1 MKNLIYYA
9 TIFLLSSCIPES
21 KTNIPEPTPGQ
32 QAMIERKYGMFLHY
46 GMNTYLNA
54 EWSDG
59 TAAPSTYN
67 PPADIESKAAQWVKN
82 AKTAGMRSIVLTTK
96 HHDGFCLWDSKYTNY
111 DIANPDIKIK
121 ADIVRAVS
129 DACQK
134 EGIAFSIY
142 YSLWDRHEPLYKD
155 KDPYR
160 YIVFMKNQL
169 EELMTQYGPIAEL
182 WFDGAWDRRVEDWHL
197 QEVYDHVKKLQ
208 PLCQIST
215 NWTIGK
221 RPADMQEGDSIIF
234 FPSDFRLW
242 DPFLPVKNDPKIY
255 TYKGKEYYLPFE
267 CTQTI
272 SVLGNWFAH
281 PEDTTVR
288 ELEELEEIFYVATA
302 NDNCLLLNIP
312 PNIHGEQNPT
322 AIQRIN
328 QLAVLHGFDNGKD
341 FPEKMTLP
349 SSLTAGSHAEATS
362 IWKND
367 TIHHGPDNAIDSD
380 MTWLF
385 YFDRQHWTGPRID
398 AFVNGV
404 PKNKMILLDYYAENT
419 EIWKRTESYYGQPY
433 LWCYLGNFGG
443 NTMMTGNLR
452 ETGKRIENVYRNGG
466 TNFWG
471 IGSTLESFD
480 VNPFM
485 YEYVFEK
492 AWEKNIDDDQWIT
505 ALADRRFGQSDPQIR
520 NAWNELL
527 NKVYIENAFLGQ
539 GPLTNARPT
548 LKGSGTWTVNPHTA
562 YKNQDLF
569 RIWELLLQGRDK
581 STRDTYVFD
590 VVNTGRQVISNYF
603 LQVRDHFT
611 NAYERKDS
619 KELLERGMEM
629 TEILSDLDLLL
640 SCHKTFSFGR
650 WIRAAEAFGT
660 TETEKEY
667 YKKNARTL
675 LTTWG
680 EKGQSLNDYA
690 NRSWSGLTRSYY
702 APRWQVFVQDVYQ
715 AVKTNKEFDEHAF
728 REKMYELEADWMEHD
743 FISSDV
749 PREDGIE
756 TAYRLMNK
764 YKDRILK

>member
-1 MKNLIYYA
+1 MKTLKLCM
-9 TIFLLSSCIPES
+9 LLFFMAV
-21 KTNIPEPTPGQ
+21 TTV
-32 QAMIERKYGMFLHY
+32 QAEK
-46 GMNTYLNA
+46 N
-54 EWSDG
+54 E
-59 TAAPSTYN
+59 
-67 PPADIESKAAQWVKN
+67 KAAK
-82 AKTAGMRSIVLTTK
+82 ALTERLIPTVVDHFIFQK
-96 HHDGFCLWDSKYTNY
+96 IDS
-111 DIANPDIKIK
+111 
-121 ADIVRAVS
+121 
-129 DACQK
+129 
-134 EGIAFSIY
+134 
-142 YSLWDRHEPLYKD
+142 
-155 KDPYR
+155 
-160 YIVFMKNQL
+160 
-169 EELMTQYGPIAEL
+169 
-182 WFDGAWDRRVEDWHL
+182 
-197 QEVYDHVKKLQ
+197 
-208 PLCQIST
+208 
-215 NWTIGK
+215 
-221 RPADMQEGDSIIF
+221 
-234 FPSDFRLW
+234 
-242 DPFLPVKNDPKIY
+242 
-255 TYKGKEYYLPFE
+255 
-267 CTQTI
+267 
-272 SVLGNWFAH
+272 
-281 PEDTTVR
+281 
-288 ELEELEEIFYVATA
+288 
-302 NDNCLLLNIP
+302 
-312 PNIHGEQNPT
+312 
-322 AIQRIN
+322 
-328 QLAVLHGFDNGKD
+328 DNGKD
-341 FPEKMTLP
+341 VFEIESVDGKIHIRGNSANSMATGLNHYLKYCCKTTVSWYADDPVELPATLPTVPEKIRIKARMDKRFFLNYCTFGYTMPWWQWRDWERFIDWMALNGINMPLAITGQEAIWLHVWKKLGLDEKDIKNYFTGPAHLAWHRMTNFDYFQGPLP
-349 SSLTAGSHAEATS
+349 DSYLEHQEKLQRAIVTRERELNMKPVLPAFAGHVPEALKKVYPEAKINRMSSWGGFQDKYRSFFLDPLDPLFPVIQKAFLKEQTRLYGTDHIYGADPFNEIQSPSWEPDYLATVS
-362 IWKND
+362 R
-367 TIHHGPDNAIDSD
+367 TIYQTITQVDPDASWLQ

-466 TNFWG
+466 TNFLG

-539 GPLTNARPT
+539 GSLTNARPT

-728 REKMYELEADWMEHD
+728 RKKMYELEADWMEHD

>member
-1 MKNLIYYA
+1 MKTLKLCM
-9 TIFLLSSCIPES
+9 LLFFMAV
-21 KTNIPEPTPGQ
+21 TTV
-32 QAMIERKYGMFLHY
+32 QAEK
-46 GMNTYLNA
+46 N
-54 EWSDG
+54 E
-59 TAAPSTYN
+59 
-67 PPADIESKAAQWVKN
+67 KAAK
-82 AKTAGMRSIVLTTK
+82 ALTERLIPTVVDHFIFQK
-96 HHDGFCLWDSKYTNY
+96 IDS
-111 DIANPDIKIK
+111 
-121 ADIVRAVS
+121 
-129 DACQK
+129 
-134 EGIAFSIY
+134 
-142 YSLWDRHEPLYKD
+142 
-155 KDPYR
+155 
-160 YIVFMKNQL
+160 
-169 EELMTQYGPIAEL
+169 
-182 WFDGAWDRRVEDWHL
+182 
-197 QEVYDHVKKLQ
+197 
-208 PLCQIST
+208 
-215 NWTIGK
+215 
-221 RPADMQEGDSIIF
+221 
-234 FPSDFRLW
+234 
-242 DPFLPVKNDPKIY
+242 
-255 TYKGKEYYLPFE
+255 
-267 CTQTI
+267 
-272 SVLGNWFAH
+272 
-281 PEDTTVR
+281 
-288 ELEELEEIFYVATA
+288 
-302 NDNCLLLNIP
+302 
-312 PNIHGEQNPT
+312 
-322 AIQRIN
+322 
-328 QLAVLHGFDNGKD
+328 DNGKD
-341 FPEKMTLP
+341 VFEIESVDGKIHIRGNSANSMATGLNHYLKYCCKTTVSWYADDPVELPETLPTVPEKIRIKARIDKRFFLNYCTFGYTMPWWQWRDWERFIDWMALNGINMPLAITGQEAIWLHVWKKLGLDEKDIKNYFTGPAHLAWHRMTNFDYFQGPLP
-349 SSLTAGSHAEATS
+349 DSYLEHQEKLQRAIVTRERELNMKPVLPAFAGHVPEALKKVYPEAKINRMSSWGGFQDKYRSFFLDPLDPLFPVIQKAFLKEQTRLYGTDHIYGADPFNEIQSPSWEPDYLATVS
-362 IWKND
+362 R
-367 TIHHGPDNAIDSD
+367 TIYQTITQVDPDASWLQ

>member
-1 MKNLIYYA
+1 MKTLKLCM
-9 TIFLLSSCIPES
+9 LLFFMAV
-21 KTNIPEPTPGQ
+21 TTV
-32 QAMIERKYGMFLHY
+32 QAEK
-46 GMNTYLNA
+46 N
-54 EWSDG
+54 E
-59 TAAPSTYN
+59 
-67 PPADIESKAAQWVKN
+67 KAAK
-82 AKTAGMRSIVLTTK
+82 ALTERLIPTVVDHFIFQK
-96 HHDGFCLWDSKYTNY
+96 IDS
-111 DIANPDIKIK
+111 
-121 ADIVRAVS
+121 
-129 DACQK
+129 
-134 EGIAFSIY
+134 
-142 YSLWDRHEPLYKD
+142 
-155 KDPYR
+155 
-160 YIVFMKNQL
+160 
-169 EELMTQYGPIAEL
+169 
-182 WFDGAWDRRVEDWHL
+182 
-197 QEVYDHVKKLQ
+197 
-208 PLCQIST
+208 
-215 NWTIGK
+215 
-221 RPADMQEGDSIIF
+221 
-234 FPSDFRLW
+234 
-242 DPFLPVKNDPKIY
+242 
-255 TYKGKEYYLPFE
+255 
-267 CTQTI
+267 
-272 SVLGNWFAH
+272 
-281 PEDTTVR
+281 
-288 ELEELEEIFYVATA
+288 
-302 NDNCLLLNIP
+302 
-312 PNIHGEQNPT
+312 
-322 AIQRIN
+322 
-328 QLAVLHGFDNGKD
+328 DNGKD
-341 FPEKMTLP
+341 VFEIESVDGKIHIRGNSANSMATGLNHYLKYCCKTTVSWYADDPVELPATLPYVPEKIRIKARMDKRFFLNYCTFGYTMPWWQWRDWERFIDWMALNGINMPLAITGQEAIWLHVWKKLGLDEKDIKNYFTGPAHLAWHRMTNFDYFQGPLP
-349 SSLTAGSHAEATS
+349 DSYLEHQEKLQRAIVTRERELNMKPVLPAFAGHVPEALKKVYPEAKINRMSSWGGFQDKYRSFFLDPLDPLFPVIQKAFLKEQTRLYGTDHIYGADPFNEIQSPSWEPDYLATVS
-362 IWKND
+362 R
-367 TIHHGPDNAIDSD
+367 TIYQTITQVDPDASWLQ

>member
-1 MKNLIYYA
+1 MKTLKLCM
-9 TIFLLSSCIPES
+9 LLFFMAV
-21 KTNIPEPTPGQ
+21 TTV
-32 QAMIERKYGMFLHY
+32 QAEK
-46 GMNTYLNA
+46 N
-54 EWSDG
+54 E
-59 TAAPSTYN
+59 
-67 PPADIESKAAQWVKN
+67 KAAK
-82 AKTAGMRSIVLTTK
+82 ALTKRLIPTVVDHFIFQK
-96 HHDGFCLWDSKYTNY
+96 IDS
-111 DIANPDIKIK
+111 
-121 ADIVRAVS
+121 
-129 DACQK
+129 
-134 EGIAFSIY
+134 
-142 YSLWDRHEPLYKD
+142 
-155 KDPYR
+155 
-160 YIVFMKNQL
+160 
-169 EELMTQYGPIAEL
+169 
-182 WFDGAWDRRVEDWHL
+182 
-197 QEVYDHVKKLQ
+197 
-208 PLCQIST
+208 
-215 NWTIGK
+215 
-221 RPADMQEGDSIIF
+221 
-234 FPSDFRLW
+234 
-242 DPFLPVKNDPKIY
+242 
-255 TYKGKEYYLPFE
+255 
-267 CTQTI
+267 
-272 SVLGNWFAH
+272 
-281 PEDTTVR
+281 
-288 ELEELEEIFYVATA
+288 
-302 NDNCLLLNIP
+302 
-312 PNIHGEQNPT
+312 
-322 AIQRIN
+322 
-328 QLAVLHGFDNGKD
+328 DNGKD
-341 FPEKMTLP
+341 VFEIESVDGKIHIRGNSANSMATGLNHYLKYCCKTTVSWYADDPVELPATLPTVPEKIRIKARMDKRFFLNYCTFGYTMPWWQWRDWERFIDWMALNGINMPLAITGQEAIWLHVWKKLGLDEKDIKNYFTGPAHLAWHRMTNFDYFQGPLP
-349 SSLTAGSHAEATS
+349 DSYLEHQEKLQRAIVTRERELNMKPVLPAFAGHVPEALKKVYPEAKINRMSSWGGFQDKYRSFFLDPLDPLFPVIQKAFLKEQTRLYGTDHIYGADPFNEIQSPSWEPDYLATVS
-362 IWKND
+362 R
-367 TIHHGPDNAIDSD
+367 TIYQTITQVDPDASWLQ

>member
-1 MKNLIYYA
+1 MKTLKLCM
-9 TIFLLSSCIPES
+9 LLFF
-21 KTNIPEPTPGQ
+21 
-32 QAMIERKYGMFLHY
+32 M
-46 GMNTYLNA
+46 
-54 EWSDG
+54 
-59 TAAPSTYN
+59 
-67 PPADIESKAAQWVKN
+67 
-82 AKTAGMRSIVLTTK
+82 
-96 HHDGFCLWDSKYTNY
+96 
-111 DIANPDIKIK
+111 
-121 ADIVRAVS
+121 AV
-129 DACQK
+129 
-134 EGIAFSIY
+134 
-142 YSLWDRHEPLYKD
+142 
-155 KDPYR
+155 
-160 YIVFMKNQL
+160 
-169 EELMTQYGPIAEL
+169 
-182 WFDGAWDRRVEDWHL
+182 
-197 QEVYDHVKKLQ
+197 
-208 PLCQIST
+208 
-215 NWTIGK
+215 
-221 RPADMQEGDSIIF
+221 
-234 FPSDFRLW
+234 
-242 DPFLPVKNDPKIY
+242 
-255 TYKGKEYYLPFE
+255 
-267 CTQTI
+267 
-272 SVLGNWFAH
+272 
-281 PEDTTVR
+281 TTVQAEKNEKVAKALTER
-288 ELEELEEIFYVATA
+288 LIPTVVNHFIFQKI
-302 NDNCLLLNIP
+302 DS
-312 PNIHGEQNPT
+312 
-322 AIQRIN
+322 
-328 QLAVLHGFDNGKD
+328 DNGKD
-341 FPEKMTLP
+341 VFEIESVDGKIHIRGNSANSMATGLNHYLKYCCKTTVSWYADDPVELPATLPTVPEKIRIKARMDKRFFLNYCTFGYTMPWWQWRDWERFIDWMALNGINMPLAITGQEAIWLHVWKKLGLDEKDIKNYFTGPAHLAWHRMTNFDYFQGPLP
-349 SSLTAGSHAEATS
+349 DSYLEHQEKLQRAIVTRERELNMKPVLPAFAGHVPEALKKVYPEAKINRMSSWGGFQDKYRSFFLDPLDPLFPVIQKAFLKEQTRLYGTDHIYGADPFNEIQSPSWEPDYLATVS
-362 IWKND
+362 R
-367 TIHHGPDNAIDSD
+367 TIYQTITQVDPDASWLQ

-466 TNFWG
+466 ANFWG

>member
-1 MKNLIYYA
+1 MKTLKLCM
-9 TIFLLSSCIPES
+9 LLFFMAV
-21 KTNIPEPTPGQ
+21 TTV
-32 QAMIERKYGMFLHY
+32 QAEK
-46 GMNTYLNA
+46 N
-54 EWSDG
+54 E
-59 TAAPSTYN
+59 
-67 PPADIESKAAQWVKN
+67 KAAK
-82 AKTAGMRSIVLTTK
+82 ALTERLIPTVVDHFIFQK
-96 HHDGFCLWDSKYTNY
+96 IDS
-111 DIANPDIKIK
+111 
-121 ADIVRAVS
+121 
-129 DACQK
+129 
-134 EGIAFSIY
+134 
-142 YSLWDRHEPLYKD
+142 
-155 KDPYR
+155 
-160 YIVFMKNQL
+160 
-169 EELMTQYGPIAEL
+169 
-182 WFDGAWDRRVEDWHL
+182 
-197 QEVYDHVKKLQ
+197 
-208 PLCQIST
+208 
-215 NWTIGK
+215 
-221 RPADMQEGDSIIF
+221 
-234 FPSDFRLW
+234 
-242 DPFLPVKNDPKIY
+242 
-255 TYKGKEYYLPFE
+255 
-267 CTQTI
+267 
-272 SVLGNWFAH
+272 
-281 PEDTTVR
+281 
-288 ELEELEEIFYVATA
+288 
-302 NDNCLLLNIP
+302 
-312 PNIHGEQNPT
+312 
-322 AIQRIN
+322 
-328 QLAVLHGFDNGKD
+328 DNGKD
-341 FPEKMTLP
+341 VFEIESVDGKIHIRGNSANSMATGLNHYLKYCCKTTVSWYADDPVELPATLPTVPEKIRIKARMDKRFFLNYCTFGYTMPWWQWRDWERFIDWMALNGINMPLAITGQEAIWLHVWKKLGLDEKDIKNYFTGPAHLAWHRMTNFDYFQGPLP
-349 SSLTAGSHAEATS
+349 DSYLEHQEKLQRAIVTRERELNMKPVLPAFAGHVPEALKKVYPEAKINRMSSWGGFQDKYRSFFLDPLDPLFPVIQKAFLKEQTRLYGTDHIYGADPFNEIQSPSWEPDYLVTVS
-362 IWKND
+362 R
-367 TIHHGPDNAIDSD
+367 TIYQTITQVDPDASWLQ

>member
-1 MKNLIYYA
+1 MKTLKLCM
-9 TIFLLSSCIPES
+9 LLFFMAV
-21 KTNIPEPTPGQ
+21 TTV
-32 QAMIERKYGMFLHY
+32 QAEK
-46 GMNTYLNA
+46 N
-54 EWSDG
+54 E
-59 TAAPSTYN
+59 
-67 PPADIESKAAQWVKN
+67 KAAK
-82 AKTAGMRSIVLTTK
+82 ALTERLIPTVVDHFIFQK
-96 HHDGFCLWDSKYTNY
+96 IDS
-111 DIANPDIKIK
+111 
-121 ADIVRAVS
+121 
-129 DACQK
+129 
-134 EGIAFSIY
+134 
-142 YSLWDRHEPLYKD
+142 
-155 KDPYR
+155 
-160 YIVFMKNQL
+160 
-169 EELMTQYGPIAEL
+169 
-182 WFDGAWDRRVEDWHL
+182 
-197 QEVYDHVKKLQ
+197 
-208 PLCQIST
+208 
-215 NWTIGK
+215 
-221 RPADMQEGDSIIF
+221 
-234 FPSDFRLW
+234 
-242 DPFLPVKNDPKIY
+242 
-255 TYKGKEYYLPFE
+255 
-267 CTQTI
+267 
-272 SVLGNWFAH
+272 
-281 PEDTTVR
+281 
-288 ELEELEEIFYVATA
+288 
-302 NDNCLLLNIP
+302 
-312 PNIHGEQNPT
+312 
-322 AIQRIN
+322 
-328 QLAVLHGFDNGKD
+328 DNGKD
-341 FPEKMTLP
+341 VFEIESVDGKIHIRGNSANSMATGLNHYLKYCCKTTVSWYADDPVELPETLPTVPEKIRIKARMDKRFFLNYCTFGYTMPWWQWRDWERFIDWMALNGINMPLAITGQEAIWLHVWKKLGLDEKDIKNYFTGPAHLAWHRMTNFDYFQGPLP
-349 SSLTAGSHAEATS
+349 DSYLEHQEKLQRAIVTRERELNMKPVLPAFAGHVPEALKKVYPEAKINRMSSWGGFQDKYRSFFLDPLDPLFPVIQKAFLKEQTRLYGTDHIYGADPFNEIQSPSWEPDYLATVS
-362 IWKND
+362 R
-367 TIHHGPDNAIDSD
+367 TIYQTITQVDPDASWLQ

>member
-1 MKNLIYYA
+1 MKTLKLCM
-9 TIFLLSSCIPES
+9 LLFFMAV
-21 KTNIPEPTPGQ
+21 TTV
-32 QAMIERKYGMFLHY
+32 QAEK
-46 GMNTYLNA
+46 N
-54 EWSDG
+54 E
-59 TAAPSTYN
+59 
-67 PPADIESKAAQWVKN
+67 KAAK
-82 AKTAGMRSIVLTTK
+82 ALTERLIPTVVDHFIFQK
-96 HHDGFCLWDSKYTNY
+96 IDS
-111 DIANPDIKIK
+111 
-121 ADIVRAVS
+121 
-129 DACQK
+129 
-134 EGIAFSIY
+134 
-142 YSLWDRHEPLYKD
+142 
-155 KDPYR
+155 
-160 YIVFMKNQL
+160 
-169 EELMTQYGPIAEL
+169 
-182 WFDGAWDRRVEDWHL
+182 
-197 QEVYDHVKKLQ
+197 
-208 PLCQIST
+208 
-215 NWTIGK
+215 
-221 RPADMQEGDSIIF
+221 
-234 FPSDFRLW
+234 
-242 DPFLPVKNDPKIY
+242 
-255 TYKGKEYYLPFE
+255 
-267 CTQTI
+267 
-272 SVLGNWFAH
+272 
-281 PEDTTVR
+281 
-288 ELEELEEIFYVATA
+288 
-302 NDNCLLLNIP
+302 
-312 PNIHGEQNPT
+312 
-322 AIQRIN
+322 
-328 QLAVLHGFDNGKD
+328 DNGKD
-341 FPEKMTLP
+341 VFEIESVDGKIHIRGNSANSMATGLNHYLKYCCKTTVSWYADDPVELPATLPTVPEKIRIKARMDKRFFLNYCTFGYTMPWWQWRDWERFIDWMALNGINMPLAITGQEAIWLHVWKKLGLDKKDIKNYFTGPAHLAWHRMTNFDYFQGPLP
-349 SSLTAGSHAEATS
+349 DSYLEHQEKLQRAIVTRERELNMKPVLPAFAGHVPEALKKVYPEAKINRMSSWGGFQDKYRSFFLDPLDPLFPVIQKAFLKEQTRLYGTDHIYGADPFNEIQSPSWEPDYLATVS
-362 IWKND
+362 R
-367 TIHHGPDNAIDSD
+367 TIYQTITQVDPDASWLQ

-466 TNFWG
+466 ANFWG

>member
-1 MKNLIYYA
+1 MKTLKLCM
-9 TIFLLSSCIPES
+9 LLFFMAV
-21 KTNIPEPTPGQ
+21 TTV
-32 QAMIERKYGMFLHY
+32 QAEK
-46 GMNTYLNA
+46 N
-54 EWSDG
+54 E
-59 TAAPSTYN
+59 
-67 PPADIESKAAQWVKN
+67 KAAK
-82 AKTAGMRSIVLTTK
+82 ALTERLIPTVVDHFIFQK
-96 HHDGFCLWDSKYTNY
+96 IDS
-111 DIANPDIKIK
+111 
-121 ADIVRAVS
+121 
-129 DACQK
+129 
-134 EGIAFSIY
+134 
-142 YSLWDRHEPLYKD
+142 
-155 KDPYR
+155 
-160 YIVFMKNQL
+160 
-169 EELMTQYGPIAEL
+169 
-182 WFDGAWDRRVEDWHL
+182 
-197 QEVYDHVKKLQ
+197 
-208 PLCQIST
+208 
-215 NWTIGK
+215 
-221 RPADMQEGDSIIF
+221 
-234 FPSDFRLW
+234 
-242 DPFLPVKNDPKIY
+242 
-255 TYKGKEYYLPFE
+255 
-267 CTQTI
+267 
-272 SVLGNWFAH
+272 
-281 PEDTTVR
+281 
-288 ELEELEEIFYVATA
+288 
-302 NDNCLLLNIP
+302 
-312 PNIHGEQNPT
+312 
-322 AIQRIN
+322 
-328 QLAVLHGFDNGKD
+328 DNGKD
-341 FPEKMTLP
+341 VFEIESVDGKIHIRGNSANSMATGLNHYLKYCCKTTVSWYADDPVELPETLPTVPEKIRIKARMDKRFFLNYCTFGYTMPWWQWRDWERFIDWMALNGINMPLAITGQEAIWLHVWKKLGLDKKDIKNYFTGPAHLAWHRMTNFDYFQGPLP
-349 SSLTAGSHAEATS
+349 DSYLEHQEKLQRAIVTRERELNMKPVLPAFAGHVPEALKKVYPEAKINRMSSWGGFQDKYRSFFLDPLDPLFPVIQKAFLKEQTRLYGTDHIYGADPFNEIQSPSWEPDYLATVS
-362 IWKND
+362 R
-367 TIHHGPDNAIDSD
+367 TIYQTITQVDPDASWLQ

-466 TNFWG
+466 ANFWG

>member
-1 MKNLIYYA
+1 MKTLKLCM
-9 TIFLLSSCIPES
+9 LLFFMAV
-21 KTNIPEPTPGQ
+21 TTV
-32 QAMIERKYGMFLHY
+32 QAEK
-46 GMNTYLNA
+46 N
-54 EWSDG
+54 E
-59 TAAPSTYN
+59 
-67 PPADIESKAAQWVKN
+67 KAAK
-82 AKTAGMRSIVLTTK
+82 ALTERLIPTVVDHFIFQK
-96 HHDGFCLWDSKYTNY
+96 IDS
-111 DIANPDIKIK
+111 
-121 ADIVRAVS
+121 
-129 DACQK
+129 
-134 EGIAFSIY
+134 
-142 YSLWDRHEPLYKD
+142 
-155 KDPYR
+155 
-160 YIVFMKNQL
+160 
-169 EELMTQYGPIAEL
+169 
-182 WFDGAWDRRVEDWHL
+182 
-197 QEVYDHVKKLQ
+197 
-208 PLCQIST
+208 
-215 NWTIGK
+215 
-221 RPADMQEGDSIIF
+221 
-234 FPSDFRLW
+234 
-242 DPFLPVKNDPKIY
+242 
-255 TYKGKEYYLPFE
+255 
-267 CTQTI
+267 
-272 SVLGNWFAH
+272 
-281 PEDTTVR
+281 
-288 ELEELEEIFYVATA
+288 
-302 NDNCLLLNIP
+302 
-312 PNIHGEQNPT
+312 
-322 AIQRIN
+322 
-328 QLAVLHGFDNGKD
+328 DNGKD
-341 FPEKMTLP
+341 VFEIESVDGKIHIRGNSANSMATGLNHYLKYCCKTTVSWYADDPVELPATLPTVPEKIRIKARMDKRFFLNYCTFGYTMPWWQWRDWERFIDWMALNGINMPLAITGQEAIWLHVWKKLGLDEKDIKNYFTGPAHLAWHRMTNFDYFQGPLP
-349 SSLTAGSHAEATS
+349 DSYLEHQEKLQRAIVTRERELNMKPVLPAFAGHVPEALKKVYPEAKINRMSSWGGFQDKYRSFFLDPLDPLFPVIQKAFLKEQTHLYGTDHIYGADPFNEIQSPSWEPDYLATVS
-362 IWKND
+362 R
-367 TIHHGPDNAIDSD
+367 TIYQTITQVDPDASWLQ

-650 WIRAAEAFGT
+650 WIHAAEAFGT

>member
-1 MKNLIYYA
+1 MKTLKLCM
-9 TIFLLSSCIPES
+9 LLFFMAV
-21 KTNIPEPTPGQ
+21 TTV
-32 QAMIERKYGMFLHY
+32 QAEK
-46 GMNTYLNA
+46 N
-54 EWSDG
+54 E
-59 TAAPSTYN
+59 
-67 PPADIESKAAQWVKN
+67 KAAK
-82 AKTAGMRSIVLTTK
+82 ALTERLIPTVVDHFIFQK
-96 HHDGFCLWDSKYTNY
+96 IDS
-111 DIANPDIKIK
+111 
-121 ADIVRAVS
+121 
-129 DACQK
+129 
-134 EGIAFSIY
+134 
-142 YSLWDRHEPLYKD
+142 
-155 KDPYR
+155 
-160 YIVFMKNQL
+160 
-169 EELMTQYGPIAEL
+169 
-182 WFDGAWDRRVEDWHL
+182 
-197 QEVYDHVKKLQ
+197 
-208 PLCQIST
+208 
-215 NWTIGK
+215 
-221 RPADMQEGDSIIF
+221 
-234 FPSDFRLW
+234 
-242 DPFLPVKNDPKIY
+242 
-255 TYKGKEYYLPFE
+255 
-267 CTQTI
+267 
-272 SVLGNWFAH
+272 
-281 PEDTTVR
+281 
-288 ELEELEEIFYVATA
+288 
-302 NDNCLLLNIP
+302 
-312 PNIHGEQNPT
+312 
-322 AIQRIN
+322 
-328 QLAVLHGFDNGKD
+328 DNGKD
-341 FPEKMTLP
+341 VFEIESVDGKIHIRGNSANSMATGLNHYLKYCCKTTVSWYADDPVELPATLPTVPEKIRIKARMDKRFFLNYCTFGYTMPWWQWRDWERFIDWMALNGINMPLAITGQEAIWLHVWKKLGLDEKDIKNYFTGPAHLAWHRMTNFDYFQGPLP
-349 SSLTAGSHAEATS
+349 DSYLEHQEKLQRAIVTRERELNMKPVLPAFAGHVPEALKKVYPEAKINRMSSWGGFQDKYRSFFLDPLDPLFPVIQKAFLKEQTRLYGTDHIYGADPFNEIQSPSWEPDYLATVS
-362 IWKND
+362 R
-367 TIHHGPDNAIDSD
+367 TIYQTITQVDPDASWLQ

-466 TNFWG
+466 ANFWG